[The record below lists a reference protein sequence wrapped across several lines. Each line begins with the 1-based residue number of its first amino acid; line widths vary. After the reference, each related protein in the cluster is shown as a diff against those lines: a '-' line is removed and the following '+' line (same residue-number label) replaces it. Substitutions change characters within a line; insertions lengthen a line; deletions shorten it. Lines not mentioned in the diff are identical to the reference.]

1 MRTSDLDYELPPELI
16 AQTAAEPRESA
27 RLLVYDRAS
36 GAVRHRTF
44 ADLERELRDDD
55 LLVVNDTRVLPVRV
69 RGRRATGGG
78 AELLL
83 LEPLPDGRWT
93 ALGRPYRKLREGD
106 VVEAGEGL
114 RLHIRERRGE
124 GEVVVEPE
132 HAGSFQAALDGAGE
146 MPLPPYITTPLADP
160 ERYQTVYA
168 AHPGSAAA
176 PTAGLHFGPAMWERL
191 DREGRVAR
199 VTLGVGLD
207 TFRPVASEVLEGHH
221 IHSEPYAVAGADA
234 ERIRSALAE
243 GRRVVAVGT
252 TSVRVLE
259 TVFGEQPRPLDGR
272 TQLFIT
278 PGFRFRATGALITN
292 FHLPRSSLLGLVMA
306 FVGVEEA
313 RELYRTAIEQRYR
326 FYSLGDASLLL

>member
-1 MRTSDLDYELPPELI
+1 VRTSELDYELPPELI

-44 ADLERELRDDD
+44 GELAEELRDDD

-69 RGRRATGGG
+69 RGRRSTGGG

-83 LEPLPDGRWT
+83 LEPLPGGRWT
-93 ALGRPYRKLREGD
+93 ALGRPYRKLREGE
-106 VVEAGEGL
+106 VVEAGGL
-114 RLHIRERRGE
+114 RLHIRERLGE

-132 HAGSFQAALDGAGE
+132 HAGSFQAALDAAGE

-160 ERYQTVYA
+160 QRYQTVYA

-191 DREGRVAR
+191 EAEGRVAR

-207 TFRPVASEVLEGHH
+207 TFRPVASEELERHH
-221 IHSEPYAVAGADA
+221 IHSEPYAVAEPDA
-234 ERIRSALAE
+234 ERIAAALRD

-259 TVFGEQPRPLDGR
+259 TVFGERPGPFEGR
-272 TQLFIT
+272 TELFIT
-278 PGFRFRATGALITN
+278 PGFQFRATGALITN

-306 FVGVEEA
+306 FAGVEQT